1 MTAAPERSPERD
13 AAIRAT
19 LPLVPEAGWTRAA
32 LRLGMAA
39 AGTDPLDADLL
50 FPRGPLDMIEAWA
63 DLADRDMEAGAA
75 TAGIAELRLS
85 QRVRA
90 VVALRLRQS
99 RNDREA
105 VRRALAVLATPGH
118 AALATRITARTV
130 DAMWHAAGDRSADF
144 SWYSKR
150 AILAAIYA
158 VTLLFWLR
166 DASDDDA
173 DTLAFLDRRLAGL
186 GRVARLRQ
194 RVAAKLPGGSQ
205 PA

>member
-1 MTAAPERSPERD
+1 MTPPERSPERD
-13 AAIRAT
+13 AAIRAM
-19 LPLVPEAGWTRAA
+19 LAFVPDAGWTRAA

-39 AGTDPLDADLL
+39 AGADPLDAGLL
-50 FPRGPLDMIEAWA
+50 FPGGATDMIEAWA
-63 DLADRDMEAGAA
+63 DLADRDMEAAAA
-75 TAGIAELRLS
+75 TADVAQLRLS

-90 VVALRLRQS
+90 VMALRLRQT
-99 RNDREA
+99 RDDRDA

-130 DAMWHAAGDRSADF
+130 DAIWHAAGDRSVDF

-150 AILAAIYA
+150 AILAAVYA
-158 VTLLFWLR
+158 ATLLFWLR
-166 DASDDDA
+166 DGSDGDA

-186 GRVARLRQ
+186 GRVTRLRQ
-194 RVAAKLPGGSQ
+194 RLARRPANGQ